1 MEIALMAASMLE
13 RSWEEMLDSCKKH
26 GIRLVEACG
35 GGHIPKVHY
44 DPVKLA
50 SSPADFEAFKRS
62 LDEREMQICSF
73 GCHGNPIHPNPAI
86 AEGAHADLV
95 ATCKLASRLDVHH
108 ISLLAGTPAGGPDD
122 KTPNWIINSAF
133 VMWKDA
139 YRWQWEERII
149 PYWKMA
155 AAIAD
160 DYGVK
165 LCIEPHT
172 GDCVYNTQTFL
183 HLRREVGPTIGMN
196 LDPSHL
202 WWQGIDPIVFVETIG
217 EAIYTCHVKDV
228 ALDPRLTARDGLASS
243 AYYDEWDKRSWSYR
257 TLGYGH
263 DEFFWRNFIVS
274 LRRAGYDGPL
284 SIECE
289 EPYLTV
295 DDSLAKAVELLKY
308 VLPNEPAPSGNWMD
322 AYQLDD
328 YEKNL
333 GG

>member
-1 MEIALMAASMLE
+1 MPTAGSG
-13 RSWEEMLDSCKKH
+13 RSE
-26 GIRLVEACG
+26 
-35 GGHIPKVHY
+35 
-44 DPVKLA
+44 
-50 SSPADFEAFKRS
+50 
-62 LDEREMQICSF
+62 SF
-73 GCHGNPIHPNPAI
+73 PTGRRPPG
-86 AEGAHADLV
+86 
-95 ATCKLASRLDVHH
+95 
-108 ISLLAGTPAGGPDD
+108 
-122 KTPNWIINSAF
+122 
-133 VMWKDA
+133 
-139 YRWQWEERII
+139 
-149 PYWKMA
+149 
-155 AAIAD
+155 IAD

-183 HLRREVGPTIGMN
+183 RLRREVGPTIGMN

-228 ALDPRLTARDGLASS
+228 ALDRRLAERDGLVSS
-243 AYYDEWDKRSWSYR
+243 AYYDEWDQRSWSYR

-263 DEFFWRNFIVS
+263 DEHFWRSFIVS

-284 SIECE
+284 GIECE

-308 VLPNEPAPSGNWMD
+308 VLPNEPMPSGNWMD

>member
-1 MEIALMAASMLE
+1 
-13 RSWEEMLDSCKKH
+13 
-26 GIRLVEACG
+26 
-35 GGHIPKVHY
+35 
-44 DPVKLA
+44 
-50 SSPADFEAFKRS
+50 
-62 LDEREMQICSF
+62 
-73 GCHGNPIHPNPAI
+73 
-86 AEGAHADLV
+86 
-95 ATCKLASRLDVHH
+95 
-108 ISLLAGTPAGGPDD
+108 
-122 KTPNWIINSAF
+122 
-133 VMWKDA
+133 
-139 YRWQWEERII
+139 
-149 PYWKMA
+149 
-155 AAIAD
+155 
-160 DYGVK
+160 
-165 LCIEPHT
+165 
-172 GDCVYNTQTFL
+172 
-183 HLRREVGPTIGMN
+183 MN

-308 VLPNEPAPSGNWMD
+308 VLPNEPAPVR
-322 AYQLDD
+322 QLDGRLPVGRLR
-328 YEKNL
+328 EEP
-333 GG
+333 GGIGEGTDCRGCLAFFLRKQA

>member
-1 MEIALMAASMLE
+1 MGRA
-13 RSWEEMLDSCKKH
+13 
-26 GIRLVEACG
+26 
-35 GGHIPKVHY
+35 KV
-44 DPVKLA
+44 
-50 SSPADFEAFKRS
+50 
-62 LDEREMQICSF
+62 
-73 GCHGNPIHPNPAI
+73 
-86 AEGAHADLV
+86 
-95 ATCKLASRLDVHH
+95 
-108 ISLLAGTPAGGPDD
+108 
-122 KTPNWIINSAF
+122 
-133 VMWKDA
+133 
-139 YRWQWEERII
+139 I
-149 PYWKMA
+149 PYWKEA
-155 AAIAD
+155 AGIAD

-183 HLRREVGPTIGMN
+183 RLRREVGPTIGMN

-228 ALDPRLTARDGLASS
+228 ALDRRLAERDGLVSS
-243 AYYDEWDKRSWSYR
+243 AYYDEWDQRSWSYR

-263 DEFFWRNFIVS
+263 DEHFWRSFIVS

-308 VLPNEPAPSGNWMD
+308 VLPNEPMPSGTGWTPTSWTTTRRIWGD
-322 AYQLDD
+322 RGRDWAAEGL
-328 YEKNL
+328 
-333 GG
+333 